1 MEKLEYA
8 TVLHAQS
15 DSSGD
20 DYCSGIYRYNGTQ
33 WINCIPYYHNGSE
46 WVKCQAWRYDGSQ
59 WKK

>member
-20 DYCSGIYRYNGTQ
+20 DYRSGIYRYNGTQ

-46 WVKCQAWRYDGSQ
+46 WVKCRAWRYDGSQ